1 MNLLHLLRSRIQYKI
16 ILPFLLLTLLV
27 ALTGSAF
34 ALVFITGNAQERLN
48 NQLAQVAR
56 DAGDTIVQL
65 ERANLAFLREL
76 AFAPANPVTNAP
88 AIATALAA
96 NDESGL
102 AQALDPYLRV
112 SNERGVKI
120 DRLLVFANDGHT
132 LFDWE
137 RASDPTKQGEATL
150 HPRRDLSQLWFVTA
164 ILEGTQDPQGDKFAG
179 LLELDQQS
187 HYLFTVAPV
196 QEGDQIVGGIV
207 AAIRLDSLVRELAAS
222 SQAAIVTIHEPAKGQ
237 AFASTA
243 NLLSGNESLQV
254 RAPLVPLVRQL
265 QNERLEQGIFDTVSV
280 NERAYQFAYA
290 PLWVREQVIGLISVA
305 LASDYVIAPWQDART
320 PLVILTLA
328 LMLTIIG
335 LGLFI
340 ARQITRPL
348 RELVHTAEAV
358 TAGDFESRSQVL
370 ARDEVGTL
378 AGAFNTMTTYLLS
391 LFRTVRSEAN
401 RRAAIF
407 ESIADGL
414 AVVKN
419 NGDLVMANSALRRL
433 LNLSDIEPLPTRFDQ
448 IPLTR
453 LDKAAL
459 NFGSHSPVDLFQLGA
474 KIVRVTR
481 SAVRSDD
488 NQPDGYVYVL
498 QDMTSEVAVDRAK
511 TNFIATISHELRTP
525 MTVISGNSDLM
536 LSGLIGDLSEQHK
549 PLVQS
554 IRRYAGTTT
563 NLINNMITAA
573 GLDAGSIDF
582 EIEPLDL
589 HELLSEQFS
598 IAQRQASN
606 KNLAFQN
613 ELPPTLPP
621 VSADE
626 THLGMVLLQILD
638 NACRYSEQGAI
649 RISASVQ
656 ADRVQVDIADSGPGI
671 IPELHDQIFERFT
684 RGPDG
689 IISTERGIGLGL
701 ALARELI
708 ERQGGRLWLQASS
721 QHGSIFSFTIP
732 RAHAEP
738 ATKHNAI
745 TLNA

>member
-27 ALTGSAF
+27 ALSGSAIV
-34 ALVFITGNAQERLN
+34 LIFITGNAQERLN

-56 DAGDTIVQL
+56 DSGDTIIQI

-76 AFAPANPVTNAP
+76 SFAPANPSTSAP
-88 AIATALAA
+88 ALAA
-96 NDESGL
+96 ALASADQTGL
-102 AQALDPYLRV
+102 ARAVDPYLRV
-112 SNERGVKI
+112 SNERGVII
-120 DRLLVFANDGHT
+120 DRLIVFDSDSQT
-132 LFDWE
+132 QFDWE
-137 RASDPTKQGEATL
+137 RAQEPNQPPMIRPSNNIG
-150 HPRRDLSQLWFVTA
+150 QLWFVPE
-164 ILEGTQDPQGDKFAG
+164 ILAGATDGSGDKFAG
-179 LLELDQQS
+179 LLALDEQQR
-187 HYLFTVAPV
+187 YLFTVAPI
-196 QEGDQIVGGIV
+196 QDGERIIGGII
-207 AAIRLDSLVRELAAS
+207 AATRLENLVRQLAATT
-222 SQAAIVTIHEPAKGQ
+222 QAAIVTIHEPAEGL

-243 NLLSGNESLQV
+243 TLLSGSETLQV
-254 RAPLVPLVRQL
+254 RPALLPLVRQL
-265 QNERLEQGIFDTVSV
+265 QNERLEQGVFDTVSV
-280 NERAYQFAYA
+280 NQRAYQFAYA
-290 PLWVREQVIGLISVA
+290 PLRIREQVIGLLSVA
-305 LASDYVIAPWQDART
+305 LASDYVISPWQDARL
-320 PLVILTLA
+320 PLVALTVA

-348 RELVHTAEAV
+348 HELVNTAEAV
-358 TAGDFESRSQVL
+358 TAGNLERRSQVV

-378 AGAFNTMTTYLLS
+378 AGAFNTMTAHLFS

-414 AVVKN
+414 AVVNSK
-419 NGDLVMANSALRRL
+419 GELVLANSALRRL
-433 LNLSDIEPLPTRFDQ
+433 LNLAPGAPLPTTFEA

-459 NFGSHSPVDLFQLGA
+459 NFGSHSPIDLFQLGN

-481 SAVRSDD
+481 SIVLGDNDD
-488 NQPDGYVYVL
+488 PDGYVYVL

-536 LSGLIGDLSEQHK
+536 LSGFFGSLSEQHK

-554 IRRYAGTTT
+554 IRHYAGTTT

-573 GLDAGSIDF
+573 GLDSGTLTF

-589 HELLSEQFS
+589 RMML
-598 IAQRQASN
+598 QRHVEAARRNTTN
-606 KNLAFQN
+606 KAITLY
-613 ELPPTLPP
+613 EMIPDDLPL
-621 VSADE
+621 VAADE
-626 THLGMVLLQILD
+626 SHLSHVVRQILD
-638 NACRYSEQGAI
+638 NACRYTEAGEITI
-649 RISASVQ
+649 RAYVDDQ
-656 ADRVQVDIADSGPGI
+656 LVRVDISDTGPGI
-671 IPELHDQIFERFT
+671 APDLHSQIFERFT

-701 ALARELI
+701 ALARELL
-708 ERQGGRLWLQASS
+708 ELQGGSVWLEASS
-721 QHGSIFSFTIP
+721 SHGSTFSFTLP
-732 RAHAEP
+732 RAHAEHYIEQTVV
-738 ATKHNAI
+738 ATSR
-745 TLNA
+745 